1 VTFVDEHKNVF
12 GVEPICRV
20 LTAHGAPIAPST
32 HYASKSRPPSARAV
46 RELRSAA
53 KGRSPMSATCKIDQ
67 NRVVGRT
74 QGGNVAGRRRR
85 TPWLR
90 NRPGRTASRQ

>member
-67 NRVVGRT
+67 
-74 QGGNVAGRRRR
+74 